1 MKVTNK
7 QVVEECLVCIQLLQ
21 EHINAVNAAA
31 YFVDRLEPHY
41 NTTPVDFGNL
51 RERLFNLELEEWRKL
66 FMWALTLTTEEQDRI
81 KAAAHDRFLN
91 NKTYVA
97 HWFTEGGYTGKW
109 LVADEEEFREMTRKV
124 FAPKEVK

>member
-7 QVVEECLVCIQLLQ
+7 QVVEESLVLIQLLQ
-21 EHINAVNAAA
+21 EHTNAVDAAA
-31 YFVDRLEPHY
+31 SFIRHLKPHY
-41 NTTPVDFGNL
+41 TTPVDFGNL
-51 RERLFNLELEEWRKL
+51 REKLINLELEEWRKL